1 MKKLI
6 LAGLLVLSP
15 ANAIDMQDSLQEIIK
30 THPSVIESEKEYQ
43 ASRLEL
49 QQSEQGFRP
58 TFDFEA
64 EAGYEYDKN
73 STTRFI
79 EDEFA
84 VKGAKFILRQQ
95 LFNSHGTHFDI
106 KKSKAKAKSSFQS
119 YLDKTN
125 QITFESIT
133 AYLNILKTYS
143 ILSLA
148 KENVDI
154 HRKILKNVKIRLEQ
168 GIGKKSELERVAGR
182 LAASQGKYILRNNNY
197 KESIYIFHKYLG
209 RYVNGEDLSVPSFK
223 DELLPATLEDAL
235 KSLTTNHPVLK
246 MGALNVETKYFEYKK
261 FRHKFTPKI
270 DLEVSEGWRQ
280 GFSGVIGEE
289 KNFQA
294 IIKFKYNIYN
304 KGNDIDESSRMV
316 SLIHKEDE
324 VVKRLKRSLLNDLQ
338 LTWSGYR
345 MLFSQMQA
353 IRKNRFFMQ
362 KVLKSYK
369 EEFNLGKRK
378 LINILDAENEFQGA
392 KALLEKTKYDLMIAK
407 FRILY
412 TMGTIQRDLQ
422 LSTNLLKVKA
432 TQPDIKN
439 YPASV
444 LPLKE
449 DFDFDK
455 IFEKFD
461 LCVNTKKGAEIYQ
474 SGCDKIKTSQYLFE
488 PLVAPKKITPANK
501 VHNRDELS
509 VKRLKADVATRME
522 FISFEQH
529 SVELSNKSKHV
540 MRVLVTQL
548 KKLAL
553 EGLVELAVYT
563 DEYDSPEKNY
573 TLALQR
579 AYSLKRMLIKNNLE
593 EDVIRV
599 YPFLD
604 ASDTSGLKNFVEVKV
619 VKDMSNAQKAYE
631 KLNTTGIHFIKNG
644 SNLNKASRIE
654 LKKLIARLK
663 TKGKVNVDIVSYS
676 NDKRGNQANITLS
689 KTRAK
694 VIKALLEVK
703 GLKVDKI
710 VPVGWG
716 PWDNSLDIFS
726 SIEKID
732 NRLDIIVRD

>member
-1 MKKLI
+1 MKNLI
-6 LAGLLVLSP
+6 LATLLTIS
-15 ANAIDMQDSLQEIIK
+15 ASHAIDMQTSLQEIVK
-30 THPSVIESEKEYQ
+30 NHPIVVAAEKEYQ

-58 TFDFEA
+58 TLDFEA

-79 EDEFA
+79 EDEFS

-106 KKSKAKAKSSFQS
+106 KTSQAKAKSSFQN

-125 QITFESIT
+125 QIVFESIT
-133 AYLNILKTYS
+133 AYLNILKNYA
-143 ILSLA
+143 LLNLG

-182 LAASQGKYILRNNNY
+182 LAASQGKYIIKNNNY
-197 KESIYIFHKYLG
+197 KESIYVFHKYLG
-209 RYVNGEDLSVPSFK
+209 RYVNGEDLAIPQFN
-223 DELLPATLEDAL
+223 DALLPVTLEDAL
-235 KSLTTNHPVLK
+235 KGLADGHPVLK
-246 MGALNVETKYFEYKK
+246 MGALNVETKYYEYKK
-261 FRHKFTPKI
+261 FKNKFTPKV

-294 IIKFKYNIYN
+294 VVKFKYNLYN

-316 SLIHKEDE
+316 SLIHKENE

-369 EEFNLGKRK
+369 EEFKLGKRK
-378 LINILDAENEFQGA
+378 LINILDAESEYQGA
-392 KALLEKTKYDLMIAK
+392 KSLLEKTKYDLMIAK

-412 TMGTIQRDLQ
+412 TMGRIQRDLG
-422 LSTNLLKVKA
+422 LSTNLLQVKSD
-432 TQPDIKN
+432 TPDLEN
-439 YPASV
+439 YSASL
-444 LPLKE
+444 LPLKK
-449 DFDFDK
+449 DFDLDSV
-455 IFEKFD
+455 IEKYD
-461 LCVNTKKGAEIYQ
+461 LCVNTILGAEIYP

-488 PLVAPKKITPANK
+488 PLVAPKTTTASNKIHSK
-501 VHNRDELS
+501 DELII
-509 VKRLKADVATRME
+509 KKLKVDVPTRME
-522 FISFEQH
+522 FISFEPK
-529 SVELSNKSKHV
+529 SIELSRASKFI

-553 EGLVELAVYT
+553 EGLIELSVYT
-563 DEYDSPEKNY
+563 KEYESDAENY

-579 AYSLKRMLIKNNLE
+579 AYSLKRLLIKNNLE
-593 EDVIRV
+593 GDIIKV
-599 YPFLD
+599 YPFLNPKD
-604 ASDTSGLKNFVEVKV
+604 AGTLQNFVEVKV
-619 VKDMSNAQKAYE
+619 VKDMTNAQKEYDIIDLANVQFLKGSS
-631 KLNTTGIHFIKNG
+631 KLNED
-644 SNLNKASRIE
+644 SKANM
-654 LKKLIARLK
+654 KKLVAKLK
-663 TKGKVNVDIVSYS
+663 TRGKVDIEIISFS
-676 NDKRGNQANITLS
+676 NEKRDNQGNIALS
-689 KTRAK
+689 NTRALM
-694 VIKALLEVK
+694 IKALLEVK
-703 GLKVDKI
+703 GLEVQKM
-710 VPVGWG
+710 VPVAWG
-716 PWDNSLDIFS
+716 KWDDSLDIFS
-726 SIEKID
+726 SIEKVY
-732 NRLDIIVRD
+732 NRLEIVIRD